1 MNKLSKFSKLI
12 YVLKTISG
20 YKFFYLIFLMLFLA
34 VMELFSVGLILPLLN
49 SLYDDSFYNLFNQ
62 FSYFKNNFNINKKSF
77 ELFLFS
83 TLLSAYLIK
92 FLLYI
97 YFSYLQNTYIMNIH
111 YKTSKH
117 IFKKYLYA
125 DYFFHIKNNTSVLIK
140 SLKEEVRVFIF
151 GVLMQSAIFIL
162 EFFVLILFLTFLF
175 WYNFQ
180 ITSVI
185 VSLILIVLLIYISL
199 IKKNIKK
206 IGKNR
211 FFFDQSYLQIM
222 MEGFSSIK
230 DIKLL
235 ALENEFINN
244 LSKNLKKYTL
254 SQRNFQVYQTFPK
267 QMIELIAIS
276 ILIIILIISK
286 LNNVSINNLIITIGV
301 YGVSAIRLMPMFS
314 RLVSCYQQ
322 ISFNHKTIDT
332 IYSELKSSKLNYL
345 KKNTTTKQINEKFKF
360 KTISFENINF
370 KYPNTKKYIFKKLNV
385 EIKKGD
391 KIGIFGESGI
401 GKSTF
406 ADLIT
411 GLVKPDRGKVKF
423 NGNDINNQIQ
433 EIRQKIS
440 YSQQN
445 TCILDDTI
453 IKNIILNKNKDL
465 KLLNKISNIV
475 QLKNFVKTSKNFRKG
490 TGEKGIKIS
499 GGQKQRISLA
509 RSLYRKPDILI
520 LDEATNALDEKNE
533 KAFFDNL
540 LNNYPNITLI
550 IISHNKKILSR
561 CENIYEIKN
570 SNIYKLKNK

>member
-1 MNKLSKFSKLI
+1 
-12 YVLKTISG
+12 
-20 YKFFYLIFLMLFLA
+20 
-34 VMELFSVGLILPLLN
+34 
-49 SLYDDSFYNLFNQ
+49 
-62 FSYFKNNFNINKKSF
+62 
-77 ELFLFS
+77 
-83 TLLSAYLIK
+83 
-92 FLLYI
+92 
-97 YFSYLQNTYIMNIH
+97 
-111 YKTSKH
+111 
-117 IFKKYLYA
+117 
-125 DYFFHIKNNTSVLIK
+125 
-140 SLKEEVRVFIF
+140 
-151 GVLMQSAIFIL
+151 MQSAIFIL

-332 IYSELKSSKLNYL
+332 IYSELKSSKLNYF
-345 KKNTTTKQINEKFKF
+345 KKNTTAKQINEKFRF
-360 KTISFENINF
+360 KTISLENINF

-475 QLKNFVKTSKNFRKG
+475 QLKNFVKTSK
-490 TGEKGIKIS
+490 TLEKELEKKVLKFQAVKS
-499 GGQKQRISLA
+499 KEFLWQD
-509 RSLYRKPDILI
+509 LYI
-520 LDEATNALDEKNE
+520 
-533 KAFFDNL
+533 
-540 LNNYPNITLI
+540 
-550 IISHNKKILSR
+550 
-561 CENIYEIKN
+561 ENQIF
-570 SNIYKLKNK
+570 